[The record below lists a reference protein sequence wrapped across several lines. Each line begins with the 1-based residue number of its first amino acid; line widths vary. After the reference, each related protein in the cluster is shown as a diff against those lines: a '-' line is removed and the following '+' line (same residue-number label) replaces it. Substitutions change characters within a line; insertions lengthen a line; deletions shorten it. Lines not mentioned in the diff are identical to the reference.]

1 MATTRWLG
9 RALATAQVDSI
20 AVTGTW
26 AAADTVTLTVNAKV
40 ITVTV
45 GATVTTAAVATAIK
59 EAINGDT
66 ITGDATRS
74 EDGDNVTEFTEFTAE
89 VSSSTVTVTGA
100 TKGVPYTLAVGYATA
115 GNGEANLTN
124 TTAATGP
131 WHWDNA
137 ANWSNAAVPVN
148 SDDAIVENT
157 DVPILY
163 GLAQTAVTLTSLT
176 INASFTGTIGL
187 PSENA
192 GGYEEYRATYLAIK
206 ATTVTIGGGE
216 GQGSQRIRL
225 DLSSAATTTHVRGMG
240 SAADYPLP
248 ALLWKGTHA
257 DNVLTVTRGTVG
269 VALLAGET
277 ATLTTLRVGYYSSQ
291 SSDAAVTAGPGLTLT
306 TLQQDGGSV
315 TLNAGLTTATKEN
328 GTLEVMSGNITTV
341 TNREGAFHYRGT
353 GTVTTLTCFPGATA
367 DFSRDMRARTVT
379 TATLHEGSALL
390 DPFGTVTF
398 TNPIVTVGKTAGV
411 TLDVGSS
418 RSLAVS

>member
-216 GQGSQRIRL
+216 GQGSQR
-225 DLSSAATTTHVRGMG
+225 TTRCRPCCG
-240 SAADYPLP
+240 
-248 ALLWKGTHA
+248 
-257 DNVLTVTRGTVG
+257 
-269 VALLAGET
+269 
-277 ATLTTLRVGYYSSQ
+277 
-291 SSDAAVTAGPGLTLT
+291 
-306 TLQQDGGSV
+306 
-315 TLNAGLTTATKEN
+315 
-328 GTLEVMSGNITTV
+328 
-341 TNREGAFHYRGT
+341 
-353 GTVTTLTCFPGATA
+353 
-367 DFSRDMRARTVT
+367 RARTPT
-379 TATLHEGSALL
+379 TC
-390 DPFGTVTF
+390 
-398 TNPIVTVGKTAGV
+398 
-411 TLDVGSS
+411 
-418 RSLAVS
+418 